1 MRWKHIKLF
10 QVKSTVP
17 WSAAH
22 KDTSLDLV
30 YAINPCCVEAN
41 TLWFN
46 SCQSAQYKF
55 RNDQRTQASCTIN
68 DANSTRNEK

>member
-1 MRWKHIKLF
+1 MRQRHIELF

-17 WSAAH
+17 WSATP
-22 KDTSLDLV
+22 KDTIPGPGVSHKSLLL
-30 YAINPCCVEAN
+30 EAH

-55 RNDQRTQASCTIN
+55 RNYKTQASCTVN
-68 DANSTRNEK
+68 DANSTRNQK